1 MIVEYFRRSI
11 DTERAQAVE
20 PGVSARRRG
29 MERLR
34 SSRPSMRASV
44 LQQLRGDEPVLE
56 TDTRT
61 SFGTGGHDE

>member
-1 MIVEYFRRSI
+1 MIIEYLRRTI
-11 DTERAQAVE
+11 DAERAQAVE
-20 PGVSARRRG
+20 PVASARRRG
-29 MERLR
+29 MRRLR

-61 SFGTGGHDE
+61 SFVTGGTR

>member
-1 MIVEYFRRSI
+1 MIVEYLRRNI

-29 MERLR
+29 MRRLR
-34 SSRPSMRASV
+34 SSRASMRASG
-44 LQQLRGDEPVLE
+44 LQQLRGDETVLE

-61 SFGTGGHDE
+61 SFGTGGTR